1 MAARAVLALVVL
13 GVSGWLVATRP
24 ARLGLDLRG
33 GTQIVLETRDGEL
46 AKANSQTTDQA
57 LEVLRRRVDELGV
70 TEPTLARSGERR
82 IIVELPG
89 VTDPR
94 QAVEVIGRT
103 AQLTFRPVLGIAPDE
118 PAPIPS
124 GSPAPSASP
133 APAASGNAAAPS
145 ESAAPASDAPS
156 PGASAETSPGASPG
170 ATPPGAGS
178 EVVLPDESGQRLRLG
193 PAALSGQQVGGANAQ
208 LGQIGEWQVA
218 IDFTGGGERAWQE
231 MTGKAACA
239 PAGDPTRRVAI
250 VLDDK
255 VISSPQVE
263 TTVACDVG
271 ITGGSTVITGSFDS
285 ASAKDLALLVRAG
298 ALPVP
303 VDVIEQRTVGPTLG
317 KEAIEA
323 SAQAAVIGV
332 IATILFIIAVYRIVG
347 GLAAIALIAYG
358 LISYAA
364 LLAIGATLTLPG
376 LAGFVLAIGM
386 AVDANVLVFERA
398 REEYAAGKRSLRTS
412 MRAGFAN
419 AWSAIIDSN
428 VTTVLAAGLL
438 FFLASGPVRG
448 FGITLTIGVIA
459 SMFTALVLTRVL
471 ADTALR
477 QKWLSKRP
485 RWSGLGNVG
494 WVRRMLERRN
504 PDVMGRRRL
513 WLTVSAIAVVLAIGG
528 IAVRG
533 LNFGVEFTGGRLV
546 EYATSQPLSAD
557 AARAAVADA
566 GLSRAVVNESG
577 EGNVSVRSGGFDDDA
592 ERRVRDALADA
603 GAGTV
608 ELLRDEQI
616 GPSLGDEL
624 RRKALIALAVA
635 LAAQLV
641 YLAIRFRWQWS
652 SAAVLG
658 MVHDVVILIGV
669 FAWLGKPIDGVFLAA
684 LLTVIGYSVNDSVV
698 VFDRVRELVRGA
710 KAMRRDKR
718 PAFADVA
725 NTACLQTVPRTVNTG
740 LGAVFVLAAL
750 AILGGDSL
758 VDFAVALLIGIIV
771 GTYSSVF
778 LATPLAIVFESRPGG
793 LSTVL
798 GPGPR
803 PVPKRKAEAKI
814 TPDPAADEAQADEDA
829 GDDAGAEPVAAPA
842 KRAGKPPTRQQ
853 PPRRNPQRKRTRP
866 RR

>member
-1 MAARAVLALVVL
+1 VSRAMTVRAVLALVVL

-70 TEPTLARSGERR
+70 AEPTLARSGERR

-89 VTDPR
+89 VTDPE

-103 AQLTFRPVLGIAPDE
+103 AQLTFRPVLGIAPDQQAPE
-118 PAPIPS
+118 PSAS
-124 GSPAPSASP
+124 ASPAPSASAPP
-133 APAASGNAAAPS
+133 A
-145 ESAAPASDAPS
+145 
-156 PGASAETSPGASPG
+156 
-170 ATPPGAGS
+170 GAGS
-178 EVVLPDESGQRLRLG
+178 EVELVDESGQRLRLG
-193 PAALSGQQVGGANAQ
+193 PAALSGQQVSGADAQ
-208 LGQIGEWQVA
+208 LGQLGEWQVS
-218 IDFTGGGERAWQE
+218 IDFAGGGERAWQQL
-231 MTGKAACA
+231 TGAAACA

-255 VISSPQVE
+255 IISSPQVE
-263 TTVACDVG
+263 PTVACEVG
-271 ITGGSTVITGSFDS
+271 ITGGSTVITGSFSQTD
-285 ASAKDLALLVRAG
+285 AKDLALLVRAG

-303 VDVIEQRTVGPTLG
+303 VEIIEQRTVGPTLG
-317 KEAIEA
+317 KAAIEA
-323 SAQAAVIGV
+323 SAQAAIIGV
-332 IATILFIIAVYRIVG
+332 VATILFIIAVYRIVG
-347 GLAAIALIAYG
+347 GLAALALIAYG

-398 REEYAAGKRSLRTS
+398 REEYATGRRSLRTS

-448 FGITLTIGVIA
+448 FGITLTIGVLA

-471 ADTALR
+471 ADVVLKR
-477 QKWLSKRP
+477 RWLAKRP
-485 RWSGLGNVG
+485 RWSGLGHAG
-494 WVRRMLERRN
+494 WVRRALERRN
-504 PDVMGRRRL
+504 PDLMGRRRL
-513 WLTVSAIAVVLAIGG
+513 WLAISAGLVALSIAG

-546 EYATSQPLSAD
+546 EYSTAQAVPVD
-557 AARAAVADA
+557 AAREAVANA
-566 GLSRAVVNESG
+566 GLPRAVVNESG
-577 EGNVSVRSGGFDDDA
+577 DGDITVRSGAFDDEA
-592 ERRVRDALADA
+592 EQRVRDALVSA
-603 GAGTV
+603 GAGSV
-608 ELLRDEQI
+608 DLLRDETI

-635 LAAQLV
+635 LAAQLT
-641 YLAIRFRWQWS
+641 YLAVRFRWQWS

-658 MVHDVVILIGV
+658 MAHDVIILIGV
-669 FAWLGKPIDGVFLAA
+669 FAWLGKPVDGVFLAA

-698 VFDRVRELVRGA
+698 VFDRVRELVRDA
-710 KAMRRDKR
+710 KALRRDKR
-718 PAFADVA
+718 PAFATVA
-725 NTACLQTVPRTVNTG
+725 NAACLQTVPRTVNTG
-740 LGAVFVLAAL
+740 LGALFVLAAL
-750 AILGGDSL
+750 AVLGGDSL
-758 VDFAVALLIGIIV
+758 VDFAIALLIGIGV

-778 LATPLAIVFESRPGG
+778 LATPLAIGFESRPGG
-793 LSTVL
+793 LVTTL
-798 GPGPR
+798 GSGPR
-803 PVPKRKAEAKI
+803 PVPRRRKPAAAEAGP
-814 TPDPAADEAQADEDA
+814 TEAEPAAAE
-829 GDDAGAEPVAAPA
+829 AEPTEEEPAEPEERAEMTASAASPPA
-842 KRAGKPPTRQQ
+842 RPAPKRAAGQVARKGPP
-853 PPRRNPQRKRTRP
+853 RKRTRP